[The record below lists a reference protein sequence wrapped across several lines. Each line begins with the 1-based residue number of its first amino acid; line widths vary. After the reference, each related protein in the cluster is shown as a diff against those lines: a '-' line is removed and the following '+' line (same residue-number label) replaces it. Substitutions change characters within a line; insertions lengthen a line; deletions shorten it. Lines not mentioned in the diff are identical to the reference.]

1 MQLNRLDT
9 TQSQQLIQL
18 PAIFDVKFS
27 YWESFTCRI
36 KKYKKVKKIKKNND
50 ENVKNVLIITEA
62 WFSTEV
68 ASE

>member
-1 MQLNRLDT
+1 M
-9 TQSQQLIQL
+9 
-18 PAIFDVKFS
+18 
-27 YWESFTCRI
+27 
-36 KKYKKVKKIKKNND
+36 KKIKKNND